1 MFNFF
6 WVPKFRKK
14 KKKKNTYLCKKMY
27 NNFSDQLN
35 CYLFCA
41 VTKLREHW
49 DETNAKVNQ
58 RKSQLDSMLADSQQ
72 YEAKRAELE
81 NCLQKFETRLEK
93 ITPVGHTADVLES
106 QLKEQKVYFILDSFQ
121 VF

>member
-1 MFNFF
+1 MYHNF
-6 WVPKFRKK
+6 
-14 KKKKNTYLCKKMY
+14 TYY
-27 NNFSDQLN
+27 LN
-35 CYLFCA
+35 CNLFCA

-58 RKSQLDSMLADSQQ
+58 RKSQLDSMLADSKQ

-81 NCLQKFETRLEK
+81 NWLQKFEARLER

-106 QLKEQKVYFILDSFQ
+106 QLKEQKVQFILGSF
-121 VF
+121 